1 MSAVSTA
8 IRVQDQTS
16 SVVQKMNRALMIVI
30 NTMEKLNRVSS
41 DPIDMAG
48 LNSARNGLAQVEV
61 AMEDVT
67 RSIRQAQ
74 EEQERYGETVRR
86 SEGDVGNLASKVGKL
101 VATYAT
107 AQTAKA
113 ALDYSD
119 ELANTTAR
127 LSLMARESE
136 NVSDINE
143 KIYASAN
150 RARSAYDDTADM
162 VAKLGVLAGNA
173 FGSTDEVIMFAEQL
187 NKNFKISGTE
197 TTGIQ
202 AAMLQLTQ
210 AMASGVLRGEEFN
223 SIMEQAPT
231 VIQTIADYM
240 DVSTGQLKE
249 MAGEGLVTAEVV
261 KAALIGAAEET
272 DAKFNSMTVTFSDVW
287 NVFKNKAGQAMDPV
301 WQRLRQISD
310 SEELMAFATNAG
322 RSIGTV
328 ANIIITVFD
337 RTAQLG
343 GFIANNWAMI
353 APVIGAVLTIMAL
366 YNAALI
372 VNNTIQAVS
381 NMLKTVAA
389 VQAVAHGSATA
400 AEAAATTGLTA
411 SQMAFNAALYA
422 CPLTW
427 ILVIIIAI
435 IAAIFL
441 VIAAINKAT
450 GSSISATGVIAG
462 ALAWVGTFLYNN
474 FLSLLDLVLGVI
486 NMVANQFISFA
497 NFLANV
503 MVDPVG
509 AIIHLFGDMGDG
521 VLGILETIA
530 SAIDKIFGSNLS
542 DAVSGWRSSLS
553 TKVDDLA
560 EKYGNGKYEKK
571 IENIDLSSSTFGL
584 ERRDLTD
591 AYNAGYSWGE
601 GLGDKFNL
609 DGLTG
614 IGGTGNGLDYDALL
628 SKVGDIGDNTKDI
641 KNSVDVSEEDLKY
654 LKELAERETI
664 NRFTTAEITV
674 EMGGVVN
681 NLGAGDN
688 IDGFMDVLT
697 DKLYETMSVAS
708 EGVHE

>member
-86 SEGDVGNLASKVGKL
+86 SEGDVGSLASKVGKL

-127 LSLMARESE
+127 LSLMAREGE

-287 NVFKNKAGQAMDPV
+287 NVFKNEAGHALDPV

-310 SEELMAFATNAG
+310 SEGLMAFATNAG

-381 NMLKTVAA
+381 NMLKTAAA
-389 VQAVAHGSATA
+389 VRAVAHGSATA

-614 IGGTGNGLDYDALL
+614 IGETGNGLDYDALL

-681 NLGAGDN
+681 NLGAGDD

>member
-86 SEGDVGNLASKVGKL
+86 SEGDVGSLASKVGKL

-107 AQTAKA
+107 AQTAKT

-127 LSLMARESE
+127 LSLMAREGE

-223 SIMEQAPT
+223 SIMDQAPT

-591 AYNAGYSWGE
+591 AYNAGYSRGE
-601 GLGDKFNL
+601 EFGDKFNL

-681 NLGAGDN
+681 NLGTGDD
-688 IDGFMDVLT
+688 IDGIVEVFT
-697 DKLYETMSVAS
+697 DRMCEAIAVGV

>member
-86 SEGDVGNLASKVGKL
+86 SEGDVGSLASKVGKL

-127 LSLMARESE
+127 LSLMAREGE

-353 APVIGAVLTIMAL
+353 APVIGAVLTIMTL

>member
-86 SEGDVGNLASKVGKL
+86 SEGDVGSLASKVGKL

-127 LSLMARESE
+127 LSLMAREGE

-162 VAKLGVLAGNA
+162 VAKLGILAGNA

-249 MAGEGLVTAEVV
+249 MAGEGLVTAEIV

-287 NVFKNKAGQAMDPV
+287 NVFKNEAGHALDPV

-337 RTAQLG
+337 KIYQMGPA
-343 GFIANNWAMI
+343 IAGVWSIISPLI
-353 APVIGAVLTIMAL
+353 AGVVIMMAL
-366 YNAALI
+366 YNGALM
-372 VNNTIQAVS
+372 VNNAIQAVS
-381 NMLKTVAA
+381 NALKTVAA
-389 VQAVAHGSATA
+389 VRAVAHGSATA

-427 ILVIIIAI
+427 ILGIIIIIIAVLFG
-435 IAAIFL
+435 A
-441 VIAAINKAT
+441 VAAINYT
-450 GSSISATGVIAG
+450 TESSVSAVGVIAG
-462 ALAWVGTFLYNN
+462 ALAWVGTFVYNT
-474 FLSLLDLVLGVI
+474 FLGLLDLVLGFI
-486 NMVANQFISFA
+486 SMLANSFISFA
-497 NFLANV
+497 NFLANITT
-503 MVDPVG
+503 DTVG
-509 AIIHLFGDMGDG
+509 TIIHLFGDMGNC
-521 VLGILETIA
+521 VLYILETIA
-530 SAIDKIFGSNLS
+530 SAIDKVFGSNLS
-542 DAVSGWRSSLS
+542 DAVSGWRSNLS
-553 TKVDDLA
+553 TNIDDLA

>member
-74 EEQERYGETVRR
+74 EEQDRYGETVRR

-127 LSLMARESE
+127 LSLMAREGE

-249 MAGEGLVTAEVV
+249 MAGEGLVTAEIV

-287 NVFKNKAGQAMDPV
+287 NVFKNEAGHALDPV

-337 RTAQLG
+337 KIYQMGPA
-343 GFIANNWAMI
+343 IAGVWSIISPLI
-353 APVIGAVLTIMAL
+353 AGVVIMMAL
-366 YNAALI
+366 YNGALM
-372 VNNTIQAVS
+372 VNNAIQAVS
-381 NMLKTVAA
+381 NALKTVAA
-389 VQAVAHGSATA
+389 VRAVAHGSATA

-427 ILVIIIAI
+427 ILGIIIIIIAVLFG
-435 IAAIFL
+435 A
-441 VIAAINKAT
+441 VAAINYT
-450 GSSISATGVIAG
+450 TESSVSAVGVIAG
-462 ALAWVGTFLYNN
+462 ALAWVGTFVYNT
-474 FLSLLDLVLGVI
+474 FLGLLDLVLGFI
-486 NMVANQFISFA
+486 SMLANSFISFA
-497 NFLANV
+497 NFLANITT
-503 MVDPVG
+503 DTVG
-509 AIIHLFGDMGDG
+509 TIIHLFGDMGNC
-521 VLGILETIA
+521 VLYILETIA
-530 SAIDKIFGSNLS
+530 SAIDKVFGSNLS
-542 DAVSGWRSSLS
+542 DAVSGWRSNLS
-553 TKVDDLA
+553 TNIDDLA

>member
-86 SEGDVGNLASKVGKL
+86 SEGDVGSLASKVGKL

-127 LSLMARESE
+127 LSLMAREGE

-162 VAKLGVLAGNA
+162 VAKLGILAGNA

-287 NVFKNKAGQAMDPV
+287 NVFKNEAGHALDPV

-337 RTAQLG
+337 KIYQIGPA
-343 GFIANNWAMI
+343 IAGVWSIISPLI
-353 APVIGAVLTIMAL
+353 AGVVIMMAL
-366 YNAALI
+366 YNGALM
-372 VNNTIQAVS
+372 VNNAIQAVS
-381 NMLKTVAA
+381 NALKTVAA
-389 VQAVAHGSATA
+389 VRAVAHGSATA

-427 ILVIIIAI
+427 ILGIIIIIIAVLFG
-435 IAAIFL
+435 A
-441 VIAAINKAT
+441 VAAINYT
-450 GSSISATGVIAG
+450 TESSVSAVGVIAG
-462 ALAWVGTFLYNN
+462 ALAWVGTFVYNT
-474 FLSLLDLVLGVI
+474 FLGLLDLVLGFI
-486 NMVANQFISFA
+486 SMLANSFISFA
-497 NFLANV
+497 NFLANITT
-503 MVDPVG
+503 DTVG
-509 AIIHLFGDMGDG
+509 TIIHLFGDMGNC
-521 VLGILETIA
+521 VLYILETIA
-530 SAIDKIFGSNLS
+530 SAIDKVFGSNLS
-542 DAVSGWRSSLS
+542 DAVSGWRSNLS
-553 TKVDDLA
+553 TNIDDLA

>member
-74 EEQERYGETVRR
+74 EEQDRYGETVRR

-127 LSLMARESE
+127 LSLMAREGE

-287 NVFKNKAGQAMDPV
+287 NVFKNEAGHALDPV

-310 SEELMAFATNAG
+310 SEGLMAFATNAG

-337 RTAQLG
+337 KIYQMGPA
-343 GFIANNWAMI
+343 IAGVWSIISPLI
-353 APVIGAVLTIMAL
+353 AGVVIMMTL
-366 YNAALI
+366 YNGALM
-372 VNNTIQAVS
+372 VNNAIQAVS
-381 NMLKTVAA
+381 NALKTVAA
-389 VQAVAHGSATA
+389 VRAVAHGSATA

-427 ILVIIIAI
+427 ILGIIIIIIAVLFG
-435 IAAIFL
+435 A
-441 VIAAINKAT
+441 VAAINYT
-450 GSSISATGVIAG
+450 TESSVSAVGVIAG
-462 ALAWVGTFLYNN
+462 ALAWVGTFVYNT
-474 FLSLLDLVLGVI
+474 FLGLLDLVLGFI
-486 NMVANQFISFA
+486 SMLANSFISFA
-497 NFLANV
+497 NFLSNITT
-503 MVDPVG
+503 DTVG
-509 AIIHLFGDMGDG
+509 TIIHLFGDMGNC
-521 VLGILETIA
+521 VLYILETIA
-530 SAIDKIFGSNLS
+530 SAIDKVFGSNLS
-542 DAVSGWRSSLS
+542 DAVSGWRSNLS
-553 TKVDDLA
+553 TNIDDLA

-614 IGGTGNGLDYDALL
+614 IGETGNGLDYDALL

-681 NLGAGDN
+681 NLGAGDD

>member
-127 LSLMARESE
+127 LSLMAREGE

-287 NVFKNKAGQAMDPV
+287 NVFKNEAGHALDPV

-614 IGGTGNGLDYDALL
+614 IGETGNGLDYDALL

-681 NLGAGDN
+681 NLGAGDD

>member
-86 SEGDVGNLASKVGKL
+86 SEGDVGSLASKVGKL

-127 LSLMARESE
+127 LSLMAREGE

-249 MAGEGLVTAEVV
+249 MAGEGLVTAEIV

-287 NVFKNKAGQAMDPV
+287 NVFKNEAGHALDPV

-337 RTAQLG
+337 KIYQMGPA
-343 GFIANNWAMI
+343 IAGVWSIISPLI
-353 APVIGAVLTIMAL
+353 AGVVIMMAL
-366 YNAALI
+366 YNGALM
-372 VNNTIQAVS
+372 VNNAIQAVS
-381 NMLKTVAA
+381 NALKTVAA
-389 VQAVAHGSATA
+389 VRAVAHGSATA

-427 ILVIIIAI
+427 ILGIIIIIIAVLFG
-435 IAAIFL
+435 A
-441 VIAAINKAT
+441 VAAINYT
-450 GSSISATGVIAG
+450 TESSVSAVGVIAG
-462 ALAWVGTFLYNN
+462 ALAWVGTFVYNT
-474 FLSLLDLVLGVI
+474 FLGLLDLVLGFI
-486 NMVANQFISFA
+486 SMLANSFISFA
-497 NFLANV
+497 NFLANITT
-503 MVDPVG
+503 DTVG
-509 AIIHLFGDMGDG
+509 TIIHLFGDMGNC
-521 VLGILETIA
+521 VLYILETIA
-530 SAIDKIFGSNLS
+530 SAIDKVFGSNLS
-542 DAVSGWRSSLS
+542 DAVSGWRSNLS
-553 TKVDDLA
+553 TNIDDLA

-681 NLGAGDN
+681 NLGAGDD
-688 IDGFMDVLT
+688 IDGIVEVFT
-697 DKLYETMSVAS
+697 DRMCEAIAVGV

>member
-86 SEGDVGNLASKVGKL
+86 SEGDVGSLASKVGKL

-127 LSLMARESE
+127 LSLMAREGE

-301 WQRLRQISD
+301 WQRLRRISD

>member
-74 EEQERYGETVRR
+74 EEQDRYGETVRR

-127 LSLMARESE
+127 LSLMAREGE

-287 NVFKNKAGQAMDPV
+287 NVFKNEAGHALDPV

-310 SEELMAFATNAG
+310 SEGLMAFATNAG

-381 NMLKTVAA
+381 NMLKTAAA
-389 VQAVAHGSATA
+389 VRAVAHGSATA

-614 IGGTGNGLDYDALL
+614 IGETGNGLDYDALL

-681 NLGAGDN
+681 NLGAGDD

>member
-127 LSLMARESE
+127 LSLMAREGE

-337 RTAQLG
+337 KIYQMGPA
-343 GFIANNWAMI
+343 IAGVWSIISPLI
-353 APVIGAVLTIMAL
+353 AGVVIMMTL
-366 YNAALI
+366 YNGALM
-372 VNNTIQAVS
+372 VNNAIQAVS
-381 NMLKTVAA
+381 NALKTVAA
-389 VQAVAHGSATA
+389 VRAVAHGSATA

-427 ILVIIIAI
+427 ILGIIIIIIAVLFG
-435 IAAIFL
+435 A
-441 VIAAINKAT
+441 VAAINYT
-450 GSSISATGVIAG
+450 TESSVSAVGVIAG
-462 ALAWVGTFLYNN
+462 ALAWVGTFVYNT
-474 FLSLLDLVLGVI
+474 FLGLLDLVLGFI
-486 NMVANQFISFA
+486 SMLANSFISFA
-497 NFLANV
+497 NFLSNITT
-503 MVDPVG
+503 DTVG
-509 AIIHLFGDMGDG
+509 TIIHLFGDMGNC
-521 VLGILETIA
+521 VLYILETIA
-530 SAIDKIFGSNLS
+530 SAIDKVFGSNLS
-542 DAVSGWRSSLS
+542 DAVSGWRSNLS
-553 TKVDDLA
+553 TNIDDLA

-614 IGGTGNGLDYDALL
+614 IGETGNGLDYDALL

-681 NLGAGDN
+681 NLGAGDD

>member
-86 SEGDVGNLASKVGKL
+86 SEGDVGSLASKVGKL

-127 LSLMARESE
+127 LSLMAREGE

-249 MAGEGLVTAEVV
+249 MAGEGLVTAEIV

-287 NVFKNKAGQAMDPV
+287 NVFKNEAGHALDPV

-337 RTAQLG
+337 KIYQMGPA
-343 GFIANNWAMI
+343 IAGVWSIISPLI
-353 APVIGAVLTIMAL
+353 AGVVIMMAL
-366 YNAALI
+366 YNGALM
-372 VNNTIQAVS
+372 VNNAIQAVS
-381 NMLKTVAA
+381 NALKTVAA
-389 VQAVAHGSATA
+389 VRAVAHGSATA

-427 ILVIIIAI
+427 ILGIIIIIIAVLFG
-435 IAAIFL
+435 A
-441 VIAAINKAT
+441 VAAINYT
-450 GSSISATGVIAG
+450 TESSVSAVGVIAG
-462 ALAWVGTFLYNN
+462 ALAWVGTFVYNT
-474 FLSLLDLVLGVI
+474 FLGLLDLVLGFI
-486 NMVANQFISFA
+486 SMLANSFISFA
-497 NFLANV
+497 NFLANITT
-503 MVDPVG
+503 DTVG
-509 AIIHLFGDMGDG
+509 TIIHLFGDMGNC
-521 VLGILETIA
+521 VLYILETIA
-530 SAIDKIFGSNLS
+530 SAIDKVFGSNLS
-542 DAVSGWRSSLS
+542 DAVSGWRSNLS
-553 TKVDDLA
+553 TNIDDLA

>member
-74 EEQERYGETVRR
+74 EEQDRYGETVRR

-107 AQTAKA
+107 VQTAKA

-127 LSLMARESE
+127 LSLMAREGE

-287 NVFKNKAGQAMDPV
+287 NVFKNEAGHALDPV

-310 SEELMAFATNAG
+310 SEGLMAFATNAG

-381 NMLKTVAA
+381 NMLKTAAA
-389 VQAVAHGSATA
+389 VRAVAHGSATA

-614 IGGTGNGLDYDALL
+614 IGETGNGLDYDALL

-681 NLGAGDN
+681 NLGAGEN
-688 IDGFMDVLT
+688 IDGLVEVLT
-697 DKLYETMSVAS
+697 DRMCEAIAVGV

>member
-127 LSLMARESE
+127 LSLMAREGE

-681 NLGAGDN
+681 NLGAGDD

>member
-107 AQTAKA
+107 VQTAKA

-127 LSLMARESE
+127 LSLMAREGE

-287 NVFKNKAGQAMDPV
+287 NVFKNEAGHALDPV

-310 SEELMAFATNAG
+310 SEGLMAFATNAG

-381 NMLKTVAA
+381 NMLKTAAA
-389 VQAVAHGSATA
+389 VRAVAHGSATA

-614 IGGTGNGLDYDALL
+614 IGETGNGLDYDALL

-681 NLGAGDN
+681 NLGAGDD

>member
-86 SEGDVGNLASKVGKL
+86 SEGDVGSLASKVGKL

-127 LSLMARESE
+127 LSLMAREGE

-162 VAKLGVLAGNA
+162 VAKLGILAGNA

-223 SIMEQAPT
+223 SIMDQAPT

-591 AYNAGYSWGE
+591 AYSAGYSWGK
-601 GLGDKFNL
+601 GVSDKFSIK
-609 DGLTG
+609 DLTE
-614 IGGTGNGLDYDALL
+614 IGERETGADYDTLL
-628 SKVGDIGDNTKDI
+628 SEVAGIGDNTKDI

>member
-1 MSAVSTA
+1 
-8 IRVQDQTS
+8 
-16 SVVQKMNRALMIVI
+16 
-30 NTMEKLNRVSS
+30 
-41 DPIDMAG
+41 
-48 LNSARNGLAQVEV
+48 
-61 AMEDVT
+61 
-67 RSIRQAQ
+67 
-74 EEQERYGETVRR
+74 
-86 SEGDVGNLASKVGKL
+86 
-101 VATYAT
+101 
-107 AQTAKA
+107 
-113 ALDYSD
+113 
-119 ELANTTAR
+119 
-127 LSLMARESE
+127 MAREGE

-287 NVFKNKAGQAMDPV
+287 NVFKNEAGHALDPV

-337 RTAQLG
+337 KIYQMGPA
-343 GFIANNWAMI
+343 IAGVWSIISPLI
-353 APVIGAVLTIMAL
+353 AGVVIMMTL
-366 YNAALI
+366 YNGALM
-372 VNNTIQAVS
+372 VNNAIQAVS
-381 NMLKTVAA
+381 NALKTVAA
-389 VQAVAHGSATA
+389 VRAVAHGSATA

-427 ILVIIIAI
+427 ILGIIIIIIAVLFG
-435 IAAIFL
+435 A
-441 VIAAINKAT
+441 VAAINYT
-450 GSSISATGVIAG
+450 TESSVSAVGVIAG
-462 ALAWVGTFLYNN
+462 ALAWVGTFVYNT
-474 FLSLLDLVLGVI
+474 FLGLLDLVLGFI
-486 NMVANQFISFA
+486 SMLANSFISFA
-497 NFLANV
+497 NFLSNITT
-503 MVDPVG
+503 DTVG
-509 AIIHLFGDMGDG
+509 TIIHLFGDMGNC
-521 VLGILETIA
+521 VLYILETIA
-530 SAIDKIFGSNLS
+530 SAIDKVFGSNLS
-542 DAVSGWRSSLS
+542 DAVSGWRSNLS
-553 TKVDDLA
+553 TNIDDLA

-681 NLGAGDN
+681 NLGAGDD

>member
-1 MSAVSTA
+1 MKKEFVSRQQVNLLPER
-8 IRVQDQTS
+8 IR
-16 SVVQKMNRALMIVI
+16 K
-30 NTMEKLNRVSS
+30 
-41 DPIDMAG
+41 
-48 LNSARNGLAQVEV
+48 
-61 AMEDVT
+61 
-67 RSIRQAQ
+67 
-74 EEQERYGETVRR
+74 
-86 SEGDVGNLASKVGKL
+86 
-101 VATYAT
+101 
-107 AQTAKA
+107 
-113 ALDYSD
+113 
-119 ELANTTAR
+119 
-127 LSLMARESE
+127 
-136 NVSDINE
+136 
-143 KIYASAN
+143 
-150 RARSAYDDTADM
+150 
-162 VAKLGVLAGNA
+162 
-173 FGSTDEVIMFAEQL
+173 
-187 NKNFKISGTE
+187 
-197 TTGIQ
+197 
-202 AAMLQLTQ
+202 
-210 AMASGVLRGEEFN
+210 
-223 SIMEQAPT
+223 
-231 VIQTIADYM
+231 
-240 DVSTGQLKE
+240 
-249 MAGEGLVTAEVV
+249 
-261 KAALIGAAEET
+261 AEET

-287 NVFKNKAGQAMDPV
+287 NVFKNEAGHALDPV

-310 SEELMAFATNAG
+310 SEGLMAFATNAG

-381 NMLKTVAA
+381 NMLKTAAA
-389 VQAVAHGSATA
+389 VRAVAHGSATA

-614 IGGTGNGLDYDALL
+614 IGETGNGLDYDALL

-681 NLGAGDN
+681 NLGAGDD

>member
-86 SEGDVGNLASKVGKL
+86 SEGDVGSLASKVGKL

-127 LSLMARESE
+127 LSLMAREGE

-287 NVFKNKAGQAMDPV
+287 NVFKNEAGHALDPV

-337 RTAQLG
+337 KIYQMGPA
-343 GFIANNWAMI
+343 IAGVWSIISPLI
-353 APVIGAVLTIMAL
+353 AGVVIMMTL
-366 YNAALI
+366 YNGALM
-372 VNNTIQAVS
+372 VNNAIQAVS
-381 NMLKTVAA
+381 NALKTVAA
-389 VQAVAHGSATA
+389 VRAVAHGSATA

-427 ILVIIIAI
+427 ILGIIIIIIAVLFG
-435 IAAIFL
+435 A
-441 VIAAINKAT
+441 VAAINYT
-450 GSSISATGVIAG
+450 TESSVSAVGVIAG
-462 ALAWVGTFLYNN
+462 ALAWVGTFVYNT
-474 FLSLLDLVLGVI
+474 FLGLLDLVLGFI
-486 NMVANQFISFA
+486 SMLANSFISFA
-497 NFLANV
+497 NFLSNITT
-503 MVDPVG
+503 DTVG
-509 AIIHLFGDMGDG
+509 TIIHLFGDMGNC
-521 VLGILETIA
+521 VLYILETIA
-530 SAIDKIFGSNLS
+530 SAIDKVFGSNLS
-542 DAVSGWRSSLS
+542 DAVSGWRSNLS
-553 TKVDDLA
+553 TNIDDLA

-614 IGGTGNGLDYDALL
+614 IGETGNGLDYDALL

-681 NLGAGDN
+681 NLGAGDD